1 MLYLCYQHRNGWKIM
16 ADIGKRIREKREAL
30 GITQEEL
37 AVRLGY
43 KNKSTIAKIENGT
56 NDIVQSKVVEFANAL
71 NTSVSYL
78 MGWKEELQAQSQLQ
92 ISQSEQ
98 SLLHKYHSLDD
109 KGKHTVDTV
118 LEMEYNRCNDNRSE
132 ESMIKPKEDKSHLL
146 PMAAHNDTITEPE
159 ELEKT
164 IRDLAKLKRP
174 KK

>member
-1 MLYLCYQHRNGWKIM
+1 M

-43 KNKSTIAKIENGT
+43 KNISTIAKIENGT

-132 ESMIKPKEDKSHLL
+132 ESMITPKENKSHLL
-146 PMAAHNDTITEPE
+146 PMAAHNNTITEPE

>member
-132 ESMIKPKEDKSHLL
+132 ESMITPKENKSHLL
-146 PMAAHNDTITEPE
+146 PMAAHNNTITEPE

>member
-1 MLYLCYQHRNGWKIM
+1 M

-78 MGWKEELQAQSQLQ
+78 MGWKEEAQSQLQ

-132 ESMIKPKEDKSHLL
+132 ESIITSKEDRSHLL

>member
-1 MLYLCYQHRNGWKIM
+1 M

-118 LEMEYNRCNDNRSE
+118 LEMEYNRCKDNCSE
-132 ESMIKPKEDKSHLL
+132 ELIIKPKEDKSHLL

>member
-1 MLYLCYQHRNGWKIM
+1 M

-132 ESMIKPKEDKSHLL
+132 ESMITPKENKSHLL
-146 PMAAHNDTITEPE
+146 PMAAHNNTITEPE

>member
-1 MLYLCYQHRNGWKIM
+1 M

>member
-1 MLYLCYQHRNGWKIM
+1 M

-118 LEMEYNRCNDNRSE
+118 LEMEYNRCKDNRSD